1 MSERPFATEVG
12 RARFAATVAVFGA
25 VWGAAEMSVGAFL
38 HAARFPLKGVVLT
51 ALGLTIALA
60 ARRIYDARGLVL
72 TIGIVAATLKLL
84 SFAAVSPLNAA
95 IAIAAE
101 AAIAEAV
108 LGITGGRR
116 IGFAAAG
123 ALAALFPLP
132 FFVLGQALLFGDD
145 VLVRYARLV
154 EWGVGLFGLPA
165 GAAVTAIGVLA
176 AMHAAAGAV
185 AGLAAWSLASLAL
198 RRMGRVP
205 R

>member
-1 MSERPFATEVG
+1 MSERPLATEVG

-25 VWGAAEMSVGAFL
+25 MWGAAEMTVGAFL
-38 HAARFPLKGVVLT
+38 HAARFPLKGLLLT

-60 ARRIYDARGLVL
+60 ARRVYDARGLVL
-72 TIGIVAATLKLL
+72 TIGVVAATLKLM

-95 IAIAAE
+95 IAIVAE

-108 LGITGGRR
+108 LGISGTRPS
-116 IGFAAAG
+116 GFVAAG

-132 FFVLGQALLFGDD
+132 FFVLGQALLFGED

-154 EWGVGLFGLPA
+154 EWGAGLFGLPPQA
-165 GAAVTAIGVLA
+165 AIAAVGLLA
-176 AMHAAAGAV
+176 LLHALAGGI
-185 AGLAAWSLASLAL
+185 AGGAAWSLASVAL
-198 RRMGRVP
+198 RRMGRIA